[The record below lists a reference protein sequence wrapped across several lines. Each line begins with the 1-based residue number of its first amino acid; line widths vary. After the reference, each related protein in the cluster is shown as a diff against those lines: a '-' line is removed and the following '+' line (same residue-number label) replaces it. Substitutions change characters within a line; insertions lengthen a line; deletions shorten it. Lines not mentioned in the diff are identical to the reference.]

1 MMHSLAKSLTFV
13 LQYYGASMTIQLYVY
28 CQGEL
33 PKATMHAFIAT
44 EIHCQG
50 VLGKRYV
57 TLDTV
62 ATLQKLKWRRSLAF
76 DGHGENWAEPQKLS
90 MDETLECLEKVK
102 DVSPGKS
109 DGSKKRKRAQKD
121 NEPKLFSRKSAL

>member
-13 LQYYGASMTIQLYVY
+13 LQYYGASMTIQLWVY

-50 VLGKRYV
+50 VLGKRFV

-62 ATLQKLKWRRSLAF
+62 ATFQKITS
-76 DGHGENWAEPQKLS
+76 GEEAWPLMDTEKTGLS
-90 MDETLECLEKVK
+90 H
-102 DVSPGKS
+102 KS
-109 DGSKKRKRAQKD
+109 
-121 NEPKLFSRKSAL
+121 